1 MSSNSNRLPGGLML
15 LVGFVVFV
23 VASVWQPDYRG
34 TLSGIAAGLM
44 GVGIV
49 LYQIGMLEDLKCGIK
64 DIREHLLMMSGKIE
78 EVQKQI
84 ADLKKQQPGQDREH
98 A

>member
-1 MSSNSNRLPGGLML
+1 MSSNSDRLTGVLMQLGGL
-15 LVGFVVFV
+15 VAFF

-34 TLSGIAAGLM
+34 TLWGLAAGLF

-49 LYQIGMLEDLKCGIK
+49 LYQIGLMEDLQCGIK
-64 DIREHLLMMSGKIE
+64 EVKEHLLMMSGKIE
-78 EVQKQI
+78 EVQKEI